1 MLTSGI
7 DIRPST
13 TDNVGLFATEP
24 IPAGTVV
31 WLPCVKCPT
40 WSADE
45 LSDIPAARFGLLD
58 KYGHLLD
65 DGTLLLPCMGAFLM
79 NHSCAA
85 NVLDTGLDFGLA
97 VRDIAPGEEVT
108 CDYAT
113 FTADL
118 GWSMEC
124 NCGAPGCRGT
134 ITTEQGQDPGLR
146 EQLTARI
153 DLALPRVAAVD
164 QPLHD
169 VVSAVSPAYARLRNG
184 ATTVA
189 AAGTGATVCAPSFAP
204 PVRPPVRT

>member
-31 WLPCVKCPT
+31 WLPCAKCPT

-45 LSDIPAARFGLLD
+45 LGAVPAERFGLLD
-58 KYGHLLD
+58 KYGHLLE
-65 DGTLLLPCMGAFLM
+65 DGSLLLPCMGAFLM

-85 NVLDTGLDFGLA
+85 NVLDTGLDFGVA

-113 FTADL
+113 FTADI

-124 NCGAPGCRGT
+124 NCSTPECRGT
-134 ITTEQGQDPGLR
+134 ITTEQGHDPALR
-146 EQLTARI
+146 ARLTDRI
-153 DLALPRVAAVD
+153 DRILPRVAAVD

-169 VVSAVSPAYARLRNG
+169 VVSAVSPAYARLRQG
-184 ATTVA
+184 AGSVA
-189 AAGTGATVCAPSFAP
+189 AAGTGTTVCAPSFMP
-204 PVRPPVRT
+204 R

>member
-40 WSADE
+40 WTAAE
-45 LSDIPAARFGLLD
+45 LGAVPAERFGLLD

-65 DGTLLLPCMGAFLM
+65 DGSLLLPCMGAFLM

-85 NVLDTGLDFGLA
+85 NVLDTGLDFGVA

-108 CDYAT
+108 CDYST
-113 FTADL
+113 FTADV

-124 NCGAPGCRGT
+124 NCRAPQCRGT
-134 ITTEQGQDPGLR
+134 ITTQEGEDPALR
-146 EQLTARI
+146 ARLTERL
-153 DLALPRVAAVD
+153 DLVLPRVAAVD

-169 VVSAVSPAYARLRNG
+169 VVSAVSPAYALLRQG
-184 ATTVA
+184 AASVA
-189 AAGTGATVCAPSFAP
+189 AAGSAATVCAPSFMP
-204 PVRPPVRT
+204 R

>member
-31 WLPCVKCPT
+31 WLPCVKCPV

-45 LSDIPAARFGLLD
+45 LGSLPAERFSLLD
-58 KYGHLLD
+58 KYGHLLE
-65 DGTLLLPCMGAFLM
+65 DGSLLLPCMGAFLM

-85 NVLDTGLDFGLA
+85 NVLDAGLDFGVA
-97 VRDIAPGEEVT
+97 VRDITPGEEVT

-113 FTADL
+113 FTADV

-124 NCGAPGCRGT
+124 NCGAPECRST
-134 ITTEQGQDPGLR
+134 ITTEQGHDPALCA
-146 EQLTARI
+146 QLTNQI
-153 DLALPRVAAVD
+153 DRVLPRIAAVD

-169 VVSAVSPAYARLRNG
+169 VVSAVSPVYALLCQG
-184 ATTVA
+184 AGSVA
-189 AAGTGATVCAPSFAP
+189 AAGAGTTVCAPSFMP
-204 PVRPPVRT
+204 R